1 MAAVR
6 TNNNI
11 PSYFQLQRG
20 TRQGCPLSPLLFA
33 IAIEPLAIA
42 VRQSSVIKGINRM
55 GFVHKVSLYADDT
68 LLFISDPLS
77 SIPELLILLGKFGR
91 ISGYKVNVQKSEM
104 MPVTSLEGK
113 LTGTVPFKVSLE
125 KFKYLGIWITRNFK
139 NLYRANYHPL
149 LANLK
154 QDIARWESLPLSL
167 GGRINLVKMII
178 LPKFLYLFQTLP
190 IFLSKSFFSNL
201 NSQLS
206 SFVWNKKHPRINK
219 KILQLPRN
227 LGGMA
232 LPNFMYY
239 YWAANIRAWLH
250 WLRRNTSL
258 PSWVTLE
265 RASITSSSPTALLC
279 SRLPFK
285 QSISTYSS
293 NPVVVHTVKIWNQ
306 CRRSFGFTGLLFAAP
321 VSNNHMFIPS
331 VTDEAFNSWALNRLR
346 SLYNLY
352 ICLI

>member
-1 MAAVR
+1 
-6 TNNNI
+6 
-11 PSYFQLQRG
+11 
-20 TRQGCPLSPLLFA
+20 
-33 IAIEPLAIA
+33 
-42 VRQSSVIKGINRM
+42 M
-55 GFVHKVSLYADDT
+55 GFVHKISLYADDT

-113 LTGTVPFKVSLE
+113 LTGTVPFKGSSE
-125 KFKYLGIWITRNFK
+125 KFKYLGIWITCNFK
-139 NLYRANYHPL
+139 NLFRANYHPL

-178 LPKFLYLFQTLP
+178 LPKFLYLFQTLS

-239 YWAANIRAWLH
+239 YWAANIRAWLY
-250 WLRRNTSL
+250 WLRRDTFL
-258 PSWVTLE
+258 PNWVTLD
-265 RASITSSSPTALLC
+265 RAFNYIQLSYSIALL
-279 SRLPFK
+279 
-285 QSISTYSS
+285 
-293 NPVVVHTVKIWNQ
+293 
-306 CRRSFGFTGLLFAAP
+306 
-321 VSNNHMFIPS
+321 S
-331 VTDEAFNSWALNRLR
+331 VTL
-346 SLYNLY
+346 
-352 ICLI
+352 